1 MPTRL
6 TVGEWTEV
14 LVDDELGPVLPER
27 AGRAQAAVLTQPGA
41 EAVARRVAGSMPV
54 PVDVRVL
61 PDRDDAKAPSV
72 LADTWAWLA
81 EIGLGRA
88 DTIVGVGGGAVTDLA
103 GFVAATW
110 MRGVEVVHVPTTLLA
125 AVDASIGGK
134 TGINVAGKNLVGAFW
149 HPSRVVVD
157 VSVFASLPE
166 QVLREGFA
174 EALKTAYLGDAV
186 LQELFGQEGAEVP
199 LREVV
204 ERSIAVK
211 ARVVGADERET
222 GGRMVLNYGHT
233 IGHGVERAHGLS
245 HGDAVA
251 IGMVAAAAV
260 SARRTGFDAVDEHR
274 ATLRRLGLP
283 TSVDGLDRD
292 RVLELVALD
301 KKRSS
306 DGVRMAL
313 LAGYQRPVVEVVDA
327 SDLDAALDAITP

>member
-1 MPTRL
+1 VPTRL

-14 LVDDELGPVLPER
+14 LVGDLLTDVLPER
-27 AGRAQAAVLTQPGA
+27 PGRRHAAILTQPGA
-41 EAVARRVAGSMPV
+41 RETAEQVADGLDL
-54 PVDVRVL
+54 PVDIRVL
-61 PDRDDAKAPSV
+61 PDRDAAKTPEVVAE
-72 LADTWAWLA
+72 TWAWLA
-81 EIGLGRA
+81 GLGLARD
-88 DTIVGVGGGAVTDLA
+88 DTVVGVGGGAVTDVA

-134 TGINVAGKNLVGAFW
+134 TGINVGGKNLVGAFW

-157 VSVFASLPE
+157 VSRFRTLPAP
-166 QVLREGFA
+166 VLREGFA
-174 EALKTAYLGDAV
+174 EAVKTAYLGDAA
-186 LQELFGQEGAEVP
+186 LQALFAGPVDDLP

-211 ARVVGADERET
+211 AAVVAADEREAH
-222 GGRMVLNYGHT
+222 GRMVLNYGHT
-233 IGHGVERAHGLS
+233 IGHGIERAHDRS

-260 SARRTGFDAVDEHR
+260 SARRTGFDAIDEHR
-274 ATLRRLGLP
+274 TTLGRLGLP
-283 TSVDGLDRD
+283 TSVAGLERD
-292 RVLELVALD
+292 RVLDLVTLD

-313 LAGYQRPVVEVVDA
+313 LAGYQRPVVEVVDDA
-327 SDLDAALDAITP
+327 DLEAALDAITA